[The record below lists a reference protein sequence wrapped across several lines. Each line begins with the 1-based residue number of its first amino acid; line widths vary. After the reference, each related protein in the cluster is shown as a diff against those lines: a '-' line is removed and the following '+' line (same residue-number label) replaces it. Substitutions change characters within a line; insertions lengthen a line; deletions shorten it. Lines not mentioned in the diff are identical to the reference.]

1 MDINYK
7 QMMNL
12 NDYKIMVL
20 KKIQSRMLGFW
31 ATLWHLS
38 SVFLFF
44 ETSGHWSILFDMSFI
59 KRCLKLTV
67 SQTLCLAPYIKRYEG
82 HHV

>member
-20 KKIQSRMLGFW
+20 KKIQSRMLGF
-31 ATLWHLS
+31 
-38 SVFLFF
+38 
-44 ETSGHWSILFDMSFI
+44 
-59 KRCLKLTV
+59 
-67 SQTLCLAPYIKRYEG
+67 
-82 HHV
+82 

>member
-20 KKIQSRMLGFW
+20 KKN
-31 ATLWHLS
+31 
-38 SVFLFF
+38 
-44 ETSGHWSILFDMSFI
+44 SI
-59 KRCLKLTV
+59 
-67 SQTLCLAPYIKRYEG
+67 
-82 HHV
+82 